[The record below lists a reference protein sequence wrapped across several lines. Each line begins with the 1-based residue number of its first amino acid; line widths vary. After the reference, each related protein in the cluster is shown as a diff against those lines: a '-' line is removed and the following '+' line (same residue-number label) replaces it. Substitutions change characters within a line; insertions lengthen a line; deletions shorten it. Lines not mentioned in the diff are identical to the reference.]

1 MRRGLALVLVALAR
15 PAAADRHVIEPG
27 ETIEH
32 VADAHGC
39 TTAAVERAN
48 HLNTSIVKVGTVIVV
63 PRCGGTIK
71 TRARSREAHPDAG
84 DDAAKAKQAL
94 AVIDGATWIP
104 HATTDEPPEDRT
116 AERPGES
123 VGAPWDGKLEHA
135 TRLAAGDGY
144 VIRRPTRAFGAKHVI
159 EYLRGAIAAVR
170 ALHPDVHT
178 LAIGDLS
185 AEHGGRISDHH
196 SHQSGLDVDV
206 GFYFTKLPAGDRGFV
221 EANSSLDLEATWA
234 LLAAFTRTA
243 SLDDG
248 VQMIFLD
255 YDVQRRLYAYAK
267 QRGTPEADLAFIF
280 QYPHGRNELSGLV
293 RHWPAHAN
301 HMHVRFK
308 R

>member
-1 MRRGLALVLVALAR
+1 VRRGLALVLLSLAG
-15 PAAADRHVIEPG
+15 PAAAERHVIEPG

-48 HLNTSIVKVGTVIVV
+48 HLNTSIVKVGTVIVI
-63 PRCGGTIK
+63 PSCGGSIK
-71 TRARSREAHPDAG
+71 SRARSRDVRPEPG

-104 HATTDEPPEDRT
+104 HATRDEPPEARSD
-116 AERPGES
+116 RPGES
-123 VGAPWDGKLEHA
+123 VGAPWDGKLAHA

-144 VIRRPTRAFGAKHVI
+144 VIRRPSRAFGAKHVI

-185 AEHGGRISDHH
+185 AERGGKISDHH

-206 GFYFTKLPAGDRGFV
+206 GFFFTKLPAGDPGFV

-243 SLDDG
+243 PLDDG

-255 YDVQRRLYAYAK
+255 YDVQRRLYDYARK
-267 QRGTPEADLAFIF
+267 RGTPEQDLDFIF
-280 QYPHGRNELSGLV
+280 QYPHGRNELTGLV

-308 R
+308 P